1 MWEPL
6 VLDAEAAHAH
16 GRVFG
21 ATRAAGRT
29 SRTRFADLLIAATAA
44 PTACRS
50 IPRTPGTLS
59 VSTESSSWSGFGASG
74 LTRARDGVD
83 YSYPMRSVLV
93 NDEWDSRKTKM
104 EVG

>member
-1 MWEPL
+1 MWEPR
-6 VLDAEAAHAH
+6 VPDAEAAHAH
-16 GRVFG
+16 GRMFG

-29 SRTRFADLLIAATAA
+29 SRTRFGDLLIAATA
-44 PTACRS
+44 TACRS
-50 IPRTPGTLS
+50 ILRTPGTLS
-59 VSTESSSWSGFGASG
+59 VSTESSAWSGFGRSG

-93 NDEWDSRKTKM
+93 NDEWDPRQAKM